1 MLVGTVRHETSNI
14 IEETVSTYN
23 IFKGRI
29 FEEVNKG
36 TACALGSPLSSAEA
50 CLCCRKAGEKESARG
65 MMRSPRAFYFS
76 VIAIFIVILRG
87 SLCGGERI
95 QNSKNQHLAVN

>member
-1 MLVGTVRHETSNI
+1 MKRLLMLVGTVRHETSNI

-36 TACALGSPLSSAEA
+36 TACALGSDKYTSTE
-50 CLCCRKAGEKESARG
+50 GHVFVAR
-65 MMRSPRAFYFS
+65 RFF
-76 VIAIFIVILRG
+76 
-87 SLCGGERI
+87 
-95 QNSKNQHLAVN
+95 VNGI

>member
-36 TACALGSPLSSAEA
+36 NAFSLGS
-50 CLCCRKAGEKESARG
+50 EK
-65 MMRSPRAFYFS
+65 Y
-76 VIAIFIVILRG
+76 I
-87 SLCGGERI
+87 
-95 QNSKNQHLAVN
+95 N

>member
-14 IEETVSTYN
+14 IVETVSTYN

-36 TACALGSPLSSAEA
+36 TACALGSE
-50 CLCCRKAGEKESARG
+50 KYINEGHVFVAGG
-65 MMRSPRAFYFS
+65 FF
-76 VIAIFIVILRG
+76 
-87 SLCGGERI
+87 
-95 QNSKNQHLAVN
+95 VNGI